1 MFGLIV
7 LLRRFGRIVRRM
19 MRDQESRGLAVVA
32 VGLIAGGTLF
42 YRLFEDVSWIDSLY
56 FTVVAL
62 TTVGFGD
69 LHPVTTVGK
78 VFTVFYLLMGVG
90 VLVAFLALTAR
101 HVVDERDERRSR

>member
-19 MRDQESRGLAVVA
+19 MRDEESRGLAVVA
-32 VGLIAGGTLF
+32 LGLIAGGTVF
-42 YRLFEDVSWIDSLY
+42 YRLVEDFSWIDSLY
-56 FTVVAL
+56 FTVVTL

-78 VFTVFYLLMGVG
+78 VFTVFYLLVGVG